1 MLERDSERDAAR
13 REDLQLRSGL
23 EQPGDLHERLGHV
36 FEVVEDEERRPCC
49 ERVTQ
54 RLQLAAR
61 NIAEAER
68 GRDGRED
75 ELRVGERG
83 EVDEDDVVVLGRGGE
98 GEAGLAAPARAGKGE
113 QTHVRSAEE
122 GQDRGQL
129 EPAADER
136 RRGAD
141 RKHVFARCRDERGI
155 LLEDPALER
164 PELGGRLEAEL
175 VERFSSL
182 AVGGERVRLAAR
194 PVEGEHPLCLQPLA
208 VRMRGRERVEL
219 ARKRAVAARG
229 EVGVDPRL
237 QRGQPRFLE
246 PRRLSLRERLEG
258 EVGKCLPTPELERAV
273 RVTVGDQAR
282 EAVDVELV
290 RVDADDVARRPG
302 DDPVGADRP
311 AERMHVHLERA
322 RRARGWLLA
331 PDPVDQAVGRDDVVR
346 VEQELREQ
354 GTRPRPAERDRRT
367 VVSDHLHRPE
377 QPEFH
382 ALTPP

>member
-1 MLERDSERDAAR
+1 MS
-13 REDLQLRSGL
+13 
-23 EQPGDLHERLGHV
+23 
-36 FEVVEDEERRPCC
+36 
-49 ERVTQ
+49 
-54 RLQLAAR
+54 
-61 NIAEAER
+61 
-68 GRDGRED
+68 
-75 ELRVGERG
+75 
-83 EVDEDDVVVLGRGGE
+83 
-98 GEAGLAAPARAGKGE
+98 APWP
-113 QTHVRSAEE
+113 
-122 GQDRGQL
+122 
-129 EPAADER
+129 PA
-136 RRGAD
+136 
-141 RKHVFARCRDERGI
+141 C
-155 LLEDPALER
+155 
-164 PELGGRLEAEL
+164 
-175 VERFSSL
+175 
-182 AVGGERVRLAAR
+182 
-194 PVEGEHPLCLQPLA
+194 
-208 VRMRGRERVEL
+208 
-219 ARKRAVAARG
+219 

-258 EVGKCLPTPELERAV
+258 EVGECLPTPELERAV

-322 RRARGWLLA
+322 RRARGGLLA